1 MFPAMRKRRLHPIVR
16 KALERTLLVA
26 MSYLILSYVLSS
38 GILGPFSIFL
48 KVNQNGSLDQLTRA
62 VNPTASPLA
71 ARGFP
76 LVVLLDLDRRS
87 LERLSP
93 QGYLFHRGQMAR
105 LLEQLAAYQPAGVF
119 VDFDLSQPSN
129 EGGKRSKGDEALL
142 ATLKKLD
149 YPLLLPDPQ
158 VVGVPLE
165 QVNPR
170 LHPVRAEILYDSD
183 GQARWIPGAKPG
195 EPLPAALAAYCLGSG
210 RDLSNPTDLEA
221 CRRSGQGVGPG
232 LTGGVGERIVFREIR
247 RYAPG
252 SDGPQLWPGLLVMSA
267 LDFLEGGL
275 AQTPQTEGLLFLIG
289 RTYPT
294 EADAHFTP
302 VGALQG
308 IDIHANALLT
318 LATYGHFS
326 DRLSLL
332 AILGFVLLSFFL
344 ALLLTYSITD
354 GLLRSSRFRGFVGGL
369 LEGALAIWLLFFA
382 GVWIV
387 QHFGYFLDYAIP
399 VAAFSLL
406 MLVLKVVQDGR
417 RPTPAANRQ
426 GAFTS
431 GEGKHEG
438 MVEGSANDQPVEPK
452 LAEPGRAGPD

>member
-1 MFPAMRKRRLHPIVR
+1 MSTAMRKRRLHPIVR

-26 MSYLILSYVLSS
+26 LSYLILSYVLSS

-48 KVNQNGSLDQLTRA
+48 KVNQNGPLDQLTRA

-71 ARGFP
+71 AQFP

-87 LERLSP
+87 LEHLSP
-93 QGYLFHRGQMAR
+93 RGYLFHRGQMAR
-105 LLEQLAAYQPAGVF
+105 LLEQIRSYKPAGVF
-119 VDFDLSQPSN
+119 VDFDLSEPSN
-129 EGGKRSKGDEALL
+129 EGGERSKGDQALL

-149 YPLLLPDPQ
+149 YPLLVPDSR
-158 VVGVPLE
+158 VVGVPLK
-165 QVNPR
+165 QVNPN
-170 LHPVRAEILYDSD
+170 LHPVAAQILYDAD

-195 EPLPAALAAYCLGSG
+195 EPLPAALAAFCLGMG
-210 RDLSNPTDLEA
+210 RDLKNPADLEA
-221 CRRSGQGVGPG
+221 CRRSGQVAGPG

-252 SDGPQLWPGLLVMSA
+252 SDGPQLWPRLLVMSA

-275 AQTPQTEGLLFLIG
+275 AQTPQTEGLVFLLG
-289 RTYPT
+289 RTYPE

-332 AILGFVLLSFFL
+332 PILGFVLLSFFL
-344 ALLLTYSITD
+344 ALLLTYSVTD
-354 GLLRSSRFRGFVGGL
+354 GLLRASRFRGFVGGL

-417 RPTPAANRQ
+417 RPAQAGRQ
-426 GAFTS
+426 EAS
-431 GEGKHEG
+431 APREGEKHET
-438 MVEGSANDQPVEPK
+438 VVDGSHDKLAEPK
-452 LAEPGRAGPD
+452 LAEPGRAGQD

>member
-1 MFPAMRKRRLHPIVR
+1 MSITIRRRQVHPIVR
-16 KALERTLLVA
+16 KALERSVLVA
-26 MSYLILSYVLSS
+26 LSYLILSYVLSS

-48 KVNQNGSLDQLTRA
+48 KVNQNGPLDQLTRA
-62 VNPTASPLA
+62 VYPTASPQA

-76 LVVLLDLDRRS
+76 LVVLLELDQRS

-93 QGYLFHRGQMAR
+93 RGYLFHRGEMAR
-105 LLEQLAAYQPAGVF
+105 LLEQLGSYQPAGVL
-119 VDFDLSQPSN
+119 VDLDLSEPSN
-129 EGGKRSKGDEALL
+129 EGGERSKGDQALL

-158 VVGVPLE
+158 VLGISLA
-165 QVNPR
+165 QINSK
-170 LHPVRAEILYDSD
+170 LHPVAAQILYDSD
-183 GQARWIPGAKPG
+183 GQARWIPSAQRG
-195 EPLPAALAAYCLGSG
+195 EPLPAALAAFCLGMG
-210 RDLSNPTDLEA
+210 RDLKNPADLET
-221 CRRSGQGVGPG
+221 CRRSGQGAGPG

-247 RYAPG
+247 RYPPG
-252 SDGPQLWPGLLVMSA
+252 LDGSQLWPGLLVMPV
-267 LDFLEGGL
+267 LDFLTGGL
-275 AQTPQTEGLLFLIG
+275 AHTPQTRGLLFLIG
-289 RTYPT
+289 RTYPA

-308 IDIHANALLT
+308 IDIHANALMT

-326 DRLSLL
+326 DRMSLL
-332 AILGFVLLSFFL
+332 PILGFVLLGFFL
-344 ALLLTYSITD
+344 ALLLTYFITD
-354 GLLRSSRFRGFVGGL
+354 GLLRVSRFRSLVGGL

-417 RPTPAANRQ
+417 RLAQEGRQ
-426 GAFTS
+426 EAS
-431 GEGKHEG
+431 APREGEKHET
-438 MVEGSANDQPVEPK
+438 VVDGSHDK
-452 LAEPGRAGPD
+452 LAEPKLTEPGRASQD